1 MRRPPLD
8 GDQSV
13 DVAIVG
19 AGYTG
24 LWAAY
29 YLTELQPDL
38 NIAIVEAEIAG
49 FGASGRNGGWA
60 SGEFSIRP
68 GPVIA
73 EHGREAYRAQ
83 IHAIWAAIDEIGSVT
98 AREGIDCHFH
108 KGGSVALATSA
119 AQMSRLR
126 HEVDVARGRGFSE
139 DDFVVLDRADA
150 LDRMRSER
158 ALGGVFTPH
167 CAAIHPARLARGLAE
182 VVERRGVRIYEGTRA
197 KNIGPRRVETDH
209 GVVSA
214 DAVLRCIE
222 AFETGLPDRPRSVAP
237 IYSLMIATEPLP
249 PDVWEEIGLA
259 DRETF
264 HDGRHLIIYGQRT
277 ADDRIAFGGRGAPYH
292 FGSSMRPE
300 YERNAGTHRAL
311 AETLRWLV
319 PQIGDVAV
327 THTWGGAV
335 GMPRDWSASVA
346 FDPATRVG
354 RAGGYV
360 GAGVTPSN
368 LAGRTLADLVMGHET
383 DRTHLP
389 WVGHV
394 SPNWEPEPLRWI
406 GINLG
411 RNLAPWADRKEFD
424 TGRPAKVLGGLL
436 ERLTGH

>member
-8 GDQSV
+8 GDLEV
-13 DVAIVG
+13 DVVVVG

-38 NIAIVEAEIAG
+38 DVAIVEAEIAG

-68 GPVIA
+68 GSVIA
-73 EHGREAYRAQ
+73 RHGREAYLSQ
-83 IHAIWAAIDEIGSVT
+83 IHAIWDAIDEIGSVA

-108 KGGSVALATSA
+108 KGGSLTLATSG
-119 AQMSRLR
+119 AQLSRLH
-126 HEVDVARGRGFSE
+126 HEMGESMNRGFSE
-139 DDFVVLDRADA
+139 EDFVVLDRAEA
-150 LDRMRSER
+150 LGRMRSER

-197 KNIGPRRVETDH
+197 TAIGPRRVDTDH

-214 DAVLRCIE
+214 GTVLRCME
-222 AFETGLPDRPRSVAP
+222 AFETRMPDRARSVAP
-237 IYSLMIATEPLP
+237 VYSLMIATEPLP
-249 PDVWEEIGLA
+249 AHVWKEIGLS

-292 FGSSMRPE
+292 FGSAMRPE
-300 YERNAGTHRAL
+300 FERDAGTHRAIVD
-311 AETLRWLV
+311 TLRWLI
-319 PQIGDVAV
+319 PQIGDAAV

-335 GMPRDWSASVA
+335 GMPRDWSASVG

-368 LAGRTLADLVMGHET
+368 LAGRTLADLVMGHDT
-383 DRTHLP
+383 DRAHLP

-394 SPNWEPEPLRWI
+394 SPDWEPEPLRWI
-406 GINLG
+406 GINMG
-411 RNLAPWADRKEFD
+411 RSLAPWADRREFA
-424 TGRPAKVLGGLL
+424 TGEPSKVLGGLL